1 MVRHV
6 VQNAVRNYFS
16 ASCTTPAHMTIC
28 IDFTEGAPVPNN
40 STPTVRY
47 QAPSVQINV
56 ERKFDPKSTNIATA
70 TAKDS
75 ELPVVSATE
84 KG

>member
-16 ASCTTPAHMTIC
+16 ASCTSPAHMTLC
-28 IDFTEGAPVPNN
+28 IDFTEGAPIPSN
-40 STPTVRY
+40 STSTVRY
-47 QAPSVQINV
+47 QAPLVQINV
-56 ERKFDPKSTNIATA
+56 EREFDPKGVATSL
-70 TAKDS
+70 AKDS
-75 ELPVVSATE
+75 ELPAASTSE